1 MGNSRNISGWVSG
14 LAVLA
19 LAAGLSPVVGPV
31 AGATASPPPVGPA
44 GAAEAASD
52 TVLVSATSDGTPGN
66 GEADRPQVSGSGR
79 FVTFDSWATNLVPG
93 VTTPGR
99 RVYRKDLVSGVVQMV
114 SMSDDDQPTDAWS
127 SLSWPD
133 DTGRLVGFVSDA
145 IDLADVRTTTRSV
158 YLRNLG
164 AGTTE
169 LISIGIDG
177 RAADGASSRVMVS
190 STGRYVAFS
199 SSGSNLTAAG
209 GNGNEQVY
217 LRDRVTDTTR
227 LVSVADGGGLGDA
240 RSYRGMVSADGRYVA
255 FASFAGNLVPDDGSP
270 SAENIYLRDLVTGTT
285 RRVSNL
291 PSGLGGPN
299 GGSRPYLTPDGESI
313 IFNSLDELVPSDTNG
328 LLSDV
333 YVYDVAT
340 DSLERQSVS
349 TSGGDGNDDSLRGFL
364 SDDSRY
370 ATFNSFSSNLVP
382 SDPNASGDV
391 FLRDRTTATTT
402 LLSRSHDGGG
412 ADAQSF
418 RPVIADDA
426 SRVVYQSEARNLVE
440 GDTSTGFQVY
450 AVDTGLGSPR
460 APDQPRHPR
469 PSGADHPPEGQPH
482 PAPPL
487 GQARRPGHRQ
497 PRRGQGRR
505 PGAPPGQEQVAPAQR
520 HLGPQ
525 ARPPL
530 RLARPARRDVHPVA
544 PPRRPP
550 QRPLP
555 LRRRQPRRRRQQVPP
570 RRPPLRRPLTPA
582 PPGGGFVARCA
593 RTSTTVRRG
602 PCGG

>member
-1 MGNSRNISGWVSG
+1 M
-14 LAVLA
+14 
-19 LAAGLSPVVGPV
+19 
-31 AGATASPPPVGPA
+31 
-44 GAAEAASD
+44 
-52 TVLVSATSDGTPGN
+52 
-66 GEADRPQVSGSGR
+66 
-79 FVTFDSWATNLVPG
+79 
-93 VTTPGR
+93 TTPGR

-114 SMSDDDQPTDAWS
+114 SVSDDDRPTDAWS

-199 SSGSNLTAAG
+199 SYGSNLTAAG
-209 GNGNEQVY
+209 GNGHEQVY

-227 LVSVADGGGLGDA
+227 LISVADGGGLGDA

-270 SAENIYLRDLVTGTT
+270 SAENVYLRDLVTGTT

-299 GGSRPYLTPDGESI
+299 GGSRPYLTPDGDSI

-440 GDTSTGFQVY
+440 GDTSSGFQVY
-450 AVDTGLGSPR
+450 AVDTGLGTPVPPTNPDTR
-460 APDQPRHPR
+460 APRVRITRPKGNPTLRRHSVKLVGRATDNRGVVKVVVRVRHQGKNKWLR
-469 PSGADHPPEGQPH
+469 PNGTWGRKPGRLSAS
-482 PAPPL
+482 L
-487 GQARRPGHRQ
+487 GQRGATSTQWRRRVVLPKGRYRFDVVSRDAAGNKSRRAARRF
-497 PRRGQGRR
+497 
-505 PGAPPGQEQVAPAQR
+505 A
-520 HLGPQ
+520 
-525 ARPPL
+525 
-530 RLARPARRDVHPVA
+530 
-544 PPRRPP
+544 
-550 QRPLP
+550 
-555 LRRRQPRRRRQQVPP
+555 
-570 RRPPLRRPLTPA
+570 
-582 PPGGGFVARCA
+582 
-593 RTSTTVRRG
+593 VR
-602 PCGG
+602 